1 MYLNQN
7 VKSKTQKEVCKLY
20 INILRLIIVILIFSN
35 YHNFLELFYSLLKLS
50 NIKTINF
57 IKLVINM

>member
-20 INILRLIIVILIFSN
+20 INILRLIIVILIFFN